1 MKLGDLIM
9 RIKRGLESLP
19 CKESIVY
26 CVIYGSFVKG
36 HARSM
41 SDVDIGLRIKDG
53 SSGLSVKVE
62 AVLAFSR
69 VLSLPEDLVDVKVFR
84 ASDIS
89 SSPLFFYEML
99 SEAVLVEGDKEAF
112 LEDLARAAMLYAD
125 LKIQLKKARSV
136 ERYIEAL
143 SEEVK
148 RWESSQA

>member
-1 MKLGDLIM
+1 MKLEELIM
-9 RIKRGLESLP
+9 SIKRGLGSLS
-19 CKESIVY
+19 CRESIVY
-26 CVIYGSFVKG
+26 CVIYGSTARG
-36 HARSM
+36 HARST

-53 SSGLSVKVE
+53 SSGLSIKVE
-62 AVLAFSR
+62 AILAFSR

-84 ASDIS
+84 AGDIS

-99 SEAVLVEGDKEAF
+99 SEAVFVEGDEGAF
-112 LEDLARAAMLYAD
+112 LEDLVRAAMLYAD

-143 SEEVK
+143 GEAVR